1 MGKTTGYTLMELLVA
16 VAIMALLAV
25 VTMPRLSAGRPGLET
40 KSAAQAVAE
49 DLSAARRMA
58 VLQGAET
65 RVVFAGRGY
74 EVLPSGPTRTLPV
87 GIALAGSREIDFF
100 ADGSTS
106 GGAVRLSR
114 ANSRHVVV
122 AHWPSGRIAIDE

>member
-49 DLSAARRMA
+49 DLAAARRMA
-58 VLQGAET
+58 VLQDAQT
-65 RVVFAGRGY
+65 RVVFTGRGY
-74 EVLPSGPTRTLPV
+74 EVLPGGPTRTLPA

-114 ANSRHVVV
+114 ANSHHVVV